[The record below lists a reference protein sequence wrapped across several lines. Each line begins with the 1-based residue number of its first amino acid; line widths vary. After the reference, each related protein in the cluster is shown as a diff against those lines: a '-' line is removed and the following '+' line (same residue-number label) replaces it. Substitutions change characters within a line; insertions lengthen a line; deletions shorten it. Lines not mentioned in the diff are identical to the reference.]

1 MKVNKNL
8 FFSIILFIIQY
19 SLLICYFENAP
30 YITDFKSVDL
40 YEQAMKKNEI
50 KHGFMLIYSVY
61 CGHCRN
67 FVPNYIKLSEL
78 FHNELFFYALGQSTS
93 YKKVFNNIYGFP
105 TILFFSDKKYE
116 EITFSRSVAKI
127 SNFIRKHTPYPCREI
142 TYNNIDIV
150 YNDVYQKDDRNIIIG
165 YFKNNSEYINTFSSI
180 TNNLKNDYIDL
191 CYYCTDYDLIKNDKD
206 EKYKKFSIYSN
217 INDNEVKSYSR
228 NKGNN
233 SFVFNNNIKNYEQF
247 LYDKVINTYEE
258 INNDNI
264 IILERMNKKEFL
276 FFSYNND
283 EIKQKFIKEINTLY
297 NIITDINYN
306 RYYYILYDIK
316 SKIKYFTSFQND
328 KIYLVSKNLSNITI
342 INDLNIIKDKINE
355 NYFKI
360 KDNTN
365 YQSNIVTDGI
375 LDLVDNTN
383 EIDKKELKDNIT
395 IISLNNEMADIV
407 EEKDNI
413 RINENDLNKNNEKE
427 NSKIINNDLDKIKTD
442 INLVNNQLTKI
453 NIDNIED
460 KNNSKKEFQLKRD
473 KKDIK
478 KRNKNINKNAAN
490 MVNNKKFYN
499 EDKKE
504 EKEVDE
510 ESNKIKYIF
519 LTLLIFFIV
528 MYYVFKK
535 ILCVGFIKVYDS
547 QIIEFNQSSNK
558 IEIV

>member
-413 RINENDLNKNNEKE
+413 NINENDLNKNNEKE

-442 INLVNNQLTKI
+442 INLENNQLTKI

>member
-1 MKVNKNL
+1 MKVNKNF

-50 KHGFMLIYSVY
+50 KYGFMLIYSVH

-67 FVPNYIKLSEL
+67 FVPNYVKLSEL
-78 FHNELFFYALGQSTS
+78 FHNEIFFYALGHNTN

-116 EITFSRSVAKI
+116 EITFSRSVGKI
-127 SNFIRKHTPYPCREI
+127 SNFIRKHIPYPCREI

-206 EKYKKFSIYSN
+206 EKYKKCSIYSN
-217 INDNEVKSYSR
+217 ISDNEVKSYSR

-233 SFVFNNNIKNYEQF
+233 SFVFNDNNKNYEQF

-258 INNDNI
+258 INNDNV
-264 IILERMNKKEFL
+264 IILERMIKKDFL

-297 NIITDINYN
+297 NITTDINYN

-316 SKIKYFTSFQND
+316 SKIKFFTSFQND
-328 KIYLVSKNLSNITI
+328 KIYLVSKNLSNIKI

-355 NYFKI
+355 NYLKI

-365 YQSNIVTDGI
+365 DQSNIVTDGI

-413 RINENDLNKNNEKE
+413 SINQNDLNKNNEKE

-442 INLVNNQLTKI
+442 INLENNQLTKI
-453 NIDNIED
+453 NIDNIEE

-478 KRNKNINKNAAN
+478 KRNKNINKNNAN
-490 MVNNKKFYN
+490 MVNNKKLYN
-499 EDKKE
+499 EGKKE

-510 ESNKIKYIF
+510 ESNKIKYIL

-528 MYYVFKK
+528 IYYVFKK

>member
-8 FFSIILFIIQY
+8 FFSLILFIIQY

-50 KHGFMLIYSVY
+50 KYGFMLIYSVY
-61 CGHCRN
+61 CGHCRH

-78 FHNELFFYALGQSTS
+78 FHNELFFYALGQNTN
-93 YKKVFNNIYGFP
+93 YKKIFNDIYGFP

-116 EITFSRSVAKI
+116 EITFGRSVAKI
-127 SNFIRKHTPYPCREI
+127 SNFIRKHIPYPCREI

-150 YNDVYQKDDRNIIIG
+150 YNDVYQKIDRNIIIG

-206 EKYKKFSIYSN
+206 EKYKKLSIYSD
-217 INDNEVKSYSR
+217 ISDNEVKSYSK

-233 SFVFNNNIKNYEQF
+233 TFVFNDNITNYEQF
-247 LYDKVINTYEE
+247 LNDKVINAYEE
-258 INNDNI
+258 INNDNA
-264 IILERMNKKEFL
+264 IILERMNKKDFL
-276 FFSYNND
+276 IFSYNND
-283 EIKQKFIKEINTLY
+283 KKKKKLIKEINTLY
-297 NIITDINYN
+297 NITNDINHN
-306 RYYYILYDIK
+306 RHYYILYDIK
-316 SKIKYFTSFQND
+316 NKIEYFTSFQND

-342 INDLNIIKDKINE
+342 INDLNIIKDKISE
-355 NYFKI
+355 DYLKI

-365 YQSNIVTDGI
+365 DKINIVIDSI
-375 LDLVDNTN
+375 LDIVDNTD
-383 EIDKKELKDNIT
+383 EINKKELKDNIT

-413 RINENDLNKNNEKE
+413 SINGNDSNKNNEKE
-427 NSKIINNDLDKIKTD
+427 NSKIIANEQGKNKTD
-442 INLVNNQLTKI
+442 INLENNQIIKI
-453 NIDNIED
+453 NIDNIGS
-460 KNNSKKEFQLKRD
+460 KNNSKNEIQLKRD

-478 KRNKNINKNAAN
+478 KRNKNINRNEAN
-490 MVNNKKFYN
+490 MANNKFYN
-499 EDKKE
+499 EGKKE

-510 ESNKIKYIF
+510 ESNKIKYIL

-547 QIIEFNQSSNK
+547 QIIEFNQSNK
-558 IEIV
+558 LEIV

>member
-8 FFSIILFIIQY
+8 FFSLILFIIQY

-50 KHGFMLIYSVY
+50 KYGFMLIYSVY
-61 CGHCRN
+61 CGHCRH

-78 FHNELFFYALGQSTS
+78 FHNELFFYALGQNTN
-93 YKKVFNNIYGFP
+93 YKKIFNDIYGFP

-116 EITFSRSVAKI
+116 EITFGRSVAKI
-127 SNFIRKHTPYPCREI
+127 SNFIRKHIPYPCREI

-150 YNDVYQKDDRNIIIG
+150 YNDVYQKIDRNIIIG

-206 EKYKKFSIYSN
+206 EKYKKLSIYSD
-217 INDNEVKSYSR
+217 ISDNEVKSYSK

-233 SFVFNNNIKNYEQF
+233 TFVFNDNITNYEQF
-247 LYDKVINTYEE
+247 LNDKVINAYEE
-258 INNDNI
+258 INNDNA
-264 IILERMNKKEFL
+264 IILERMNKKDFL
-276 FFSYNND
+276 IFSYNND
-283 EIKQKFIKEINTLY
+283 EIKQKLIKEINTLY
-297 NIITDINYN
+297 NITNDINHN
-306 RYYYILYDIK
+306 RHYYILYDIK
-316 SKIKYFTSFQND
+316 NKIEYFTSFQND

-342 INDLNIIKDKINE
+342 INDLNIIKDKISE
-355 NYFKI
+355 DYFKI

-365 YQSNIVTDGI
+365 DKINIVIDSI
-375 LDLVDNTN
+375 LDIVDNTD
-383 EIDKKELKDNIT
+383 EINKKELKDNIT

-413 RINENDLNKNNEKE
+413 SINGNDSNKNNEKE
-427 NSKIINNDLDKIKTD
+427 NSKIIANEQGKNKTD
-442 INLVNNQLTKI
+442 INLENNQIIKI
-453 NIDNIED
+453 NIDNIGS
-460 KNNSKKEFQLKRD
+460 KNNSKKEIQLKRD

-478 KRNKNINKNAAN
+478 KRNKNINRNEAN
-490 MVNNKKFYN
+490 MANNKFYN
-499 EDKKE
+499 EGKKE

-510 ESNKIKYIF
+510 ESNKIKYIL

-547 QIIEFNQSSNK
+547 QIIEFNQSNK
-558 IEIV
+558 LEIV

>member
-1 MKVNKNL
+1 
-8 FFSIILFIIQY
+8 
-19 SLLICYFENAP
+19 
-30 YITDFKSVDL
+30 
-40 YEQAMKKNEI
+40 MKKNEI

-297 NIITDINYN
+297 NITTDINHN

>member
-233 SFVFNNNIKNYEQF
+233 SFVFNDNIKNYEQF

-442 INLVNNQLTKI
+442 INLENNQLTKI